1 MKDVLLATIS
11 TSNTTSSATSS
22 KYPTTL
28 VWPLERACSN
38 ALTNHS
44 RVAVSVSPPNAEA
57 NVLPPVKC
65 RGLHYRIEKTF
76 AVSGNVPPSILGL
89 PYIRLVYLSR
99 IPPKGFT
106 HTDICG
112 MNREVTGA
120 RILLSLSP
128 DTGTGSATQ
137 TVPLLDPSHNP
148 CLNKLHHA

>member
-1 MKDVLLATIS
+1 MPRFALSACCDDIEPDGMMDAWEGVLAYQRGDRWLPLSSGRSIEQHRRP
-11 TSNTTSSATSS
+11 TS
-22 KYPTTL
+22 L
-28 VWPLERACSN
+28 QIRC
-38 ALTNHS
+38 
-44 RVAVSVSPPNAEA
+44 
-57 NVLPPVKC
+57 
-65 RGLHYRIEKTF
+65 RIEKTF
-76 AVSGNVPPSILGL
+76 TVSGNVPPSILSL

-106 HTDICG
+106 RTDICG

-148 CLNKLHHA
+148 CLNRLHHA